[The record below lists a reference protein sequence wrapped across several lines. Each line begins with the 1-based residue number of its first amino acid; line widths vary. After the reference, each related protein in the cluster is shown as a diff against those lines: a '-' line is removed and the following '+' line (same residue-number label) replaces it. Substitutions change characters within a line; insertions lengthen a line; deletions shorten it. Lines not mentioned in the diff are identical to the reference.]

1 MDDGESARLRGEMVE
16 TQLRARGIASEPVL
30 AAMTRVPR
38 EQFVPPDLRSAAYSD
53 EALPIAA
60 GQTISQ
66 PYMVGRMSELLEPAP
81 GKRILEV
88 GTGSGYQAAVL
99 ATIGCLVTSVERKAE
114 LAEAA
119 RARVAELG
127 LGDLV
132 RIEVG
137 DGSVGRPREGP
148 FDGIVVTA
156 AAPRIPPALPDQ
168 LAVNGRLV
176 VPIGARDHQEL
187 MLVIRGP
194 DGYTQYDCG
203 PCVFV
208 PLVGEGGFREE
219 APRRW
224 LGRIL

>member
-1 MDDGESARLRGEMVE
+1 MVE
-16 TQLRARGIASEPVL
+16 RQLRERGIASESVL
-30 AAMTRVPR
+30 TAMAELPR
-38 EQFVPPDLRSAAYSD
+38 EPFVPAELRYAAYSD

-66 PYMVGRMSELLEPAP
+66 PYMVARMTELLDPLP

-99 ATIGCLVTSVERKAE
+99 AAIGCHVLSIERKAG

-119 RARVAELG
+119 AARISALG
-127 LGDLV
+127 LGERV

-137 DGSVGRPREGP
+137 DGSVGRPAEAP

-156 AAPRIPPALPDQ
+156 AAPRVPPALPDQ
-168 LAVNGRLV
+168 LAPGGRLV

-187 MLVIRGP
+187 ILVVRGP
-194 DGYTQYDCG
+194 DGFAQYDCG

-208 PLVGEGGFREE
+208 PLVGDGGFREE
-219 APRRW
+219 IPRRW
-224 LGRIL
+224 FGKIL